1 MKLAKG
7 EEIFKEWEYA
17 QEKRWFKTSHMKLTV
32 TNKRIVSDVRGMNKT
47 ERKEIPISLARGV
60 DVVHKKPS
68 LFGVIFWI
76 VIGSFFCLSGIMSIA
91 QAQDYT
97 PMLLYGLICI
107 VLGVLIILKGV
118 KNLKKGSVSIVVRT
132 DGAEG
137 SPLAAGANSLFVNK
151 QFRVK
156 LFVDHEAAEDIVE
169 SLGLIIMYYGKT
181 FQ

>member
-47 ERKEIPISLARGV
+47 ERKEIPIRLARGV

-91 QAQDYT
+91 QAQ
-97 PMLLYGLICI
+97 LLYGLIFI

-156 LFVDHEAAEDIVE
+156 LFVDHEVAEDIVE